1 MLVENVAG
9 LNSNNIE
16 NYRISHLLSEKKVSS
31 PTADRKRKRS
41 LIFKEN
47 CLWLYRTMEKTGS
60 PSGLFYLFCDGLEII
75 IEHVNWKI

>member
-47 CLWLYRTMEKTGS
+47 CRWLYRTMEKT
-60 PSGLFYLFCDGLEII
+60 GLFYLFCDGLEII